1 MSSAIGIDGLTDAI
15 LQNMRDY
22 NAEVVEKTNEIIE
35 DVSKSS
41 LKELKNSS
49 PKSTGEYEK
58 GWRSEKHYNK
68 DGILDIKLHN
78 KTHYQLTHLLE
89 KGHAKSGGG
98 RVNAVPHIAPVEEA
112 VIQKISERI
121 EREL

>member
-1 MSSAIGIDGLTDAI
+1 MSSTIGIDDLTDAI

-35 DVSKSS
+35 NVSKSS

-49 PKSTGEYEK
+49 PKNTGEYAK
-58 GWRSEKHYNK
+58 GWRAEKHYNK
-68 DGILDIKLHN
+68 DGILDIELRN

-89 KGHAKSGGG
+89 KGHAKIGGG
-98 RVNAVPHIAPVEEA
+98 RVDAVPHIAPVEEA